1 MAKKPRRKTARQERI
16 ERRQAEKRR
25 NQIISA
31 AIIVVLLGIVG
42 FSVFNHS
49 NRPTAPAVSEAR
61 LSDFPAKGP
70 ADAPVVITEF
80 GDFGC
85 HSCQQWHQLGF
96 FDQMLQQFGDQ
107 IRIEWRDFPVIMP
120 PFSGKAALA
129 GQCAHDQGLFWR
141 FHDITYERQNF
152 SALRDDDLRFYA
164 QQAGADMEPFNQCF
178 DSNQHRQVV
187 SLNEQAA
194 RTLGLRGTPGFAING
209 QPMAGP
215 DPNLMISIIASQL
228 ASQ

>member
-1 MAKKPRRKTARQERI
+1 MAKKPRRKTARQQRI
-16 ERRQAEKRR
+16 EQRRADKRR

-31 AIIVVLLGIVG
+31 GIIVVLLGLVG

-70 ADAPVVITEF
+70 EDAAVVITEY

-96 FDQMLQQFGDQ
+96 FDQMIQQFGDQ
-107 IRIEWRDFPVIMP
+107 IRIEWRDFPVITP
-120 PFSGKAALA
+120 QSPHAAQA

-141 FHDITYERQNF
+141 FHDITYERENF
-152 SALRDDDLRFYA
+152 SALLENDLRFYA
-164 QQAGADMEPFNQCF
+164 EQAGAEMQQFNQCL
-178 DSNQHRQVV
+178 DSNQHAQTVN
-187 SLNEQAA
+187 LNEQAA
-194 RTLGLRGTPGFAING
+194 FALGLRGTPGFAING